1 MEITFT
7 SILIRVSAMYL
18 IALVLIRLSGKQ
30 SIGELSTM
38 DFVVITLLGNPF
50 ETVIFSDVTLAE
62 GVVVFTTITLLHLLV
77 TYVSSRSETFYRLV
91 SSPPRML
98 IQQGR
103 IQGNMLAMERMRPET
118 LASDLRLKGEDQL
131 DEVQEAWL
139 ESNGKV
145 SVLKNIPGKPARKHD
160 LKLLQ

>member
-7 SILIRVSAMYL
+7 SLLIRVSAMYL

-30 SIGELSTM
+30 SIGELSSM
-38 DFVVITLLGNPF
+38 DFVVITLLGDPF
-50 ETVIFSDVTLAE
+50 DTVIFSDVTLAE
-62 GVVVFTTITLLHLLV
+62 GVVAFTTITLLHLLV
-77 TYVSSRSETFYRLV
+77 TFVSSRSETFYRLV

-103 IQGNMLAMERMRPET
+103 VQGNMLAMERLRPET
-118 LASDLRLKGEDQL
+118 LASDLRLKGQDQL

-145 SVLKNIPGKPARKHD
+145 SVLKNTPGKPARKQD

>member
-18 IALVLIRLSGKQ
+18 IALILVRLSGKQ
-30 SIGELSTM
+30 SIGELSSM
-38 DFVVITLLGNPF
+38 DFVVITLLGDPF
-50 ETVIFSDVTLAE
+50 DNVIYSEVTIAE
-62 GVVVFTTITLLHLLV
+62 GVVAFTTITLIHLLV
-77 TYVSSRSETFYRLV
+77 TFGSSRSESFYRLV
-91 SSPPRML
+91 SSPPRRL

-103 IQGNMLAMERMRPET
+103 VQGDMLAMERMRPET
-118 LASDLRLKGEDQL
+118 LASDLRLKGEDRL

-145 SVLKNIPGKPARKHD
+145 SVLKNTPCKPARKQD

>member
-7 SILIRVSAMYL
+7 SILVRVSAMYL
-18 IALVLIRLSGKQ
+18 IALVLVRLSGKQ

-38 DFVVITLLGNPF
+38 DFVVITLLGDPF
-50 ETVIFSDVTLAE
+50 DTVIFSDVSLAE
-62 GVVVFTTITLLHLLV
+62 GVVAFTTITILHLLV
-77 TYVSSRSETFYRLV
+77 TFVSSRSETFYRLV

-98 IQQGR
+98 IQHGR
-103 IQGNMLAMERMRPET
+103 VQGNMLAMERLRPET
-118 LASDLRLKGEDQL
+118 LASDLRLKGEGQL

-139 ESNGKV
+139 ESNGKI
-145 SVLKNIPGKPARKHD
+145 SVLKNSPSKPARKQD